1 MYYMYQ
7 CICMYVGLFNVAES
21 VDEGR
26 STLFVMALQEA
37 YVKQCN
43 GLLQAEYDDDDD
55 LIT

>member
-1 MYYMYQ
+1 MFI

-26 STLFVMALQEA
+26 STPFVIALQEA